1 MNNTHYIQIV
11 KDSQHY
17 NKVNQIKGA
26 LDRLYHKMYKN
37 EEEFFYSL
45 TTAQEDFE
53 YILKA
58 VENTDKLYKL
68 IKRKT

>member
-17 NKVNQIKGA
+17 TKLNQIKWA
-26 LDRLYHKMYKN
+26 LERLQDRMYGHQ
-37 EEEFFYSL
+37 EPGIYL
-45 TTAQEDFE
+45 TTIKEDFE